1 MKVALVTG
9 ASRGLGVA
17 MAQALASDGW
27 DVAVNYAHDEAGAQ
41 RTVAAIV
48 AAGGIAKAFRFD
60 VTDPEAIQEGLR
72 ALEDTL
78 GPVDL
83 VVNNATGPQPT
94 LPIQQQTWEAY
105 LQQLNF
111 FVKAPVLL
119 LQALLPGW
127 RARKS
132 GRIINIGSEL
142 AEYGGQF
149 ISPYATGKSA
159 ISGLTRSWAREL
171 GPDNITVNLVAP
183 GWTPLQRYDA
193 STPNEFVQNYIASI
207 PLGRQGRPEE
217 LADVICFLAS
227 PKANFITGQTICVN
241 GGRTIA

>member
-17 MAQALASDGW
+17 MAQALAMDGW
-27 DVAVNYAHDEAGAQ
+27 AVAVNYAHDEAGAE

-48 AAGGIAKAFRFD
+48 AMGRVAKAFRFD
-60 VTDPEAIQEGLR
+60 VTDPVAAVEGLR
-72 ALEDTL
+72 AVEAGL

-83 VVNNATGPQPT
+83 VVNNATGPQPVIA
-94 LPIQQQTWEAY
+94 IQDQSWDAY

-111 FVKAPVLL
+111 FVKAPLLL

-142 AEYGGQF
+142 AEFGGQA
-149 ISPYATGKSA
+149 ISPYATAKA
-159 ISGLTRSWAREL
+159 AMSGLTRSWAREL
-171 GPDNITVNLVAP
+171 GPENITVNLVQP
-183 GWTPLQRYDA
+183 GWIPIERYEG
-193 STPNEFVQNYIASI
+193 TNEFVQAYVASV
-207 PLGRQGRPEE
+207 PLRRQGRPDE
-217 LADVICFLAS
+217 LADVVCFLAS
-227 PKANFITGQTICVN
+227 SKANFITGQTISVN